1 VTESNAAGADDRTPG
16 DGGLW
21 DQFRRTA
28 AGNPDAAAVVDTRR
42 GRFTYGE
49 LREHVTGLA
58 GALAAAGVEN
68 GDRFATLLGN
78 GVEGTAALLVA
89 SRLGATVATVDHR
102 HSVNDVAH
110 ILADCDA
117 SLVVFDEG
125 TRPVLEAVREDLAVE
140 RFLYAG
146 EDSPAYADAYWEE
159 VAAGADVAPPA
170 PDLAPDDPIYL
181 PYTSGT
187 TGRPKGCLHTAGM
200 AELVR
205 AVTAEFGLADERLL
219 SVVPQA
225 HAMGGWFGGTM
236 PVLVGGTVVTIPA
249 FEPVN
254 VLETVAAES
263 VTSLIAVPALLRML
277 VAAEPER
284 FDTASL
290 STVISA
296 GAPLAP
302 ELATEVD
309 GAFELDGF
317 YNAMG
322 ATEVGWLFT
331 RDVRDDLAAARS
343 PGIATPNVETR
354 VVRPTDGDG
363 GDPTE
368 ECVVGEAG
376 ELIVDS
382 SYSMARYVGSPDGT
396 TDRFRNVPVGG
407 ASAASEDTGTPGRW
421 SYTGDLGHVDGAGQF
436 WPEGRQAD
444 VITAGDIT
452 VSSVH
457 VEEVLREHPDIVD
470 VGVVGV
476 PDDRRG
482 ERVVAC
488 VVPADSPVTENLI
501 EWAREQPALGNHER
515 PREVVFFED
524 LPRSA
529 TMAVRK
535 FALRDRLTPETDSP

>member
-187 TGRPKGCLHTAGM
+187 TGRPKGCLHTADM

-254 VLETVAAES
+254 ALETIAAES

-277 VAAEPER
+277 VAVEPER

-309 GAFELDGF
+309 GVFELAGF

-343 PGIATPNVETR
+343 PGIAAPNVDTR
-354 VVRPTDGDG
+354 IVRPTDGDG

-382 SYSMARYVGSPDGT
+382 PYSMARYVGSPDGT
-396 TDRFRNVPVGG
+396 TDRFRDVSVGG
-407 ASAASEDTGTPGRW
+407 ASAASGETGTPERW
-421 SYTGDLGHVDGAGQF
+421 SYTGDLGYVDGAGQF
-436 WPEGRQAD
+436 WPEGRRAN

-452 VSSVH
+452 VSDVH
-457 VEEVLREHPDIVD
+457 VEEVLHEHPDIAA

-501 EWAREQPALGNHER
+501 EWAREQPALGTHER

-535 FALRDRLTPETDSP
+535 FALRDQLTPETDSP